1 MNEVAIKYSEKE
13 LLTFFQKIRL
23 EKAKELSDCNAGR
36 TFNKKEGASFGETIS
51 SFGRFLERNLKSS
64 DTVKKD
70 ASLELNKFNSNNEKV
85 MSKEEVENELDRL
98 FENDK
103 YGLAR
108 LVFGVSIVL
117 DSEYSYEYL
126 EEGLTEASRILYKD
140 DNSLLEIKR
149 QIEETYRA
157 VSLTSL
163 SSLEKGA
170 IIGAATLTIIFA
182 PILALASAAVG
193 IIAAHE
199 IYRQNNEKYKEEF
212 KKSSSKDN
220 SFYLALELTYIQR
233 LRKLTSGDEFKEEL
247 DSILKHIE
255 ELKSDLDYYLFVE
268 RESTKE
274 NREKM
279 LSFNAFDKRLMKIL
293 EIE

>member
-108 LVFGVSIVL
+108 LVFGVSVVL

-126 EEGLTEASRILYKD
+126 EEGLAEASRILYKD
-140 DNSLLEIKR
+140 DNSLSEIKR
-149 QIEETYRA
+149 QIEENYRA

-199 IYRQNNEKYKEEF
+199 IYKQNNEKYKEEF

-233 LRKLTSGDEFKEEL
+233 LRKLISGDEFKEEL

-255 ELKSDLDYYLFVE
+255 ELKSDLDYYLFIE
-268 RESTKE
+268 REKTKE